1 MNLESCVLE
10 AKNYRKSAQ
19 SYPLW
24 IDFAN
29 AEDLRSFIGNFL
41 VDRKISVEE
50 YCNEDSMP
58 RFENLYSDFR
68 MEDFAF
74 ICNLSGFLKLLGS
87 RKTAEVLSTLLS
99 IGSKK
104 IILTVQCRSD
114 FRITDPRLK
123 EKCQVLSV
131 DGSPQKSLDVFF
143 VPAPEY
149 LPQGIR
155 PYGGVHL
162 LGPMFEQQDDA
173 VAYILTSKKKRD
185 FPEAKM
191 NIRELNNAYEVL
203 CSRIPQTANISMDKG
218 TNEQWEYALGLLKEN
233 TSWEPIIDSVFGS
246 HKSLEDCLHDFAS
259 MDDDKKWLFYIALR
273 LFEPRNVCLKHVI
286 SKIASAQEIVRG
298 VFRSIFDFGTNDY
311 RYWDLYEARLKLL
324 KLMKTEQAEFSD
336 FCDVVRA
343 KDGNILPYLTNT
355 SQQEKELIFE
365 YLDKN
370 GASLERKELTAV
382 LSHVY
387 PELCDYL
394 IDFDFGNDLLN
405 GYFSAY
411 KYQKLTNHIQ
421 PDFLRIVEEQAKER
435 DYNSLLPSRSSLIEK
450 LNFENS
456 SLYFM
461 DAMGVEYLGFIQQE
475 CNKKNLMADVKVCRA
490 EVPSLTLYNKDFVE
504 IFKNHG
510 IAAKDIK
517 GIDEIKHDG
526 TLNYSYEKTKLPIY
540 LIQELAIIE
549 ETLSRIQ
556 NELKSRNVDRCFMI
570 ADHGATRLAVVAQK
584 DYDYSISEFEV
595 PADVSHGGR
604 VCKYSEDA
612 ANLEETTCVD
622 TVDGKF
628 CVVAGYKRFK
638 GGRRPTVEVHG
649 GATLEEVAVPIIEI
663 CLKRTD
669 VEIWIETPE
678 VTVGFG
684 LNAKIKIASKTVLR
698 NVFVEINGQKI
709 PASEMSGQNFSFDV
723 PKSIKA
729 GEYDVKVFE
738 NGNLLKSDLK
748 CKIKKKM
755 AQERN
760 LL

>member
-19 SYPLW
+19 NYPLW

-29 AEDLRSFIGNFL
+29 AEDMRSFIGSFL
-41 VDRKISVEE
+41 VDKKISAEE

-68 MEDFAF
+68 MEDFALV
-74 ICNLSGFLKLLGS
+74 CNLSGFLKLLGS
-87 RKTAEVLSTLLS
+87 RKTAEVLSILLS

-104 IILTVQCRSD
+104 IILTVQCGAD
-114 FRITDPRLK
+114 FRITDPRLE
-123 EKCQVLSV
+123 EKCQVFSV
-131 DGSPQKSLDVFF
+131 DGSPQKSLDIFF

-149 LPQGIR
+149 LPYGAKAYEGI
-155 PYGGVHL
+155 HC
-162 LGPMFEQQDDA
+162 LGDFFENSDDD

-185 FPEAKM
+185 FPEANM

-218 TNEQWEYALGLLKEN
+218 SSEQWEYALGLLKES
-233 TSWEPIIDSVFGS
+233 TSWELVIDSVFGS
-246 HKSLEDCLHDFAS
+246 HKSLEDNLHDFAS
-259 MDDDKKWLFYIALR
+259 MDDNKKWLFYVGLR
-273 LFEPRNVCLKHVI
+273 LFESKNACLKHVI
-286 SKIASAQEIVRG
+286 SKIASAEEIVRG
-298 VFRSIFDFGTNDY
+298 VFRSIFDFGDNDC
-311 RYWDLYEARLKLL
+311 RYWDLYDARLKLL

-343 KDGNILPYLTNT
+343 KDGSILPYLTNT
-355 SQQEKELIFE
+355 SRQEKELIFE

-370 GASLERKELTAV
+370 GASLEKKELTAV
-382 LSHVY
+382 LSRVY
-387 PELCDYL
+387 PELNDYL
-394 IDFDFGNDLLN
+394 VDFDFGNDLLN

-421 PDFLRIVEEQAKER
+421 PDFLKIVEEQAKER

-475 CNKKNLMADVKVCRA
+475 CNKRNLRADIKVCRA
-490 EVPSLTLYNKDFVE
+490 ELPSLTLYNKDFIE

-510 IAAKDIK
+510 ISAKDVK

-526 TLNYSYEKTKLPIY
+526 TLNYSYEKTRLPIH

-556 NELKSRNVDRCFMI
+556 SELKSRNVDRCFMI

-595 PADVSHGGR
+595 AADVSHGGR

-612 ANLEETTCVD
+612 ANLEETTSVD
-622 TVDGKF
+622 TADGKF

-663 CLKRTD
+663 SLKRTD
-669 VEIWIETPE
+669 VDIWVETTE
-678 VTVGFG
+678 VSVGFG
-684 LNAKIKIASKTVLR
+684 INAKIKIASKSVLR
-698 NVFVEINGQKI
+698 NVFIEINEKKI
-709 PASEMSGQNFSFDV
+709 PAAEMSGQNFSFDI

-729 GEYDVKVFE
+729 GVYDMKVFE